1 MTLGAKAL
9 QIALTTAA
17 SVSCFASALIAIMIM
32 RSHNGLKSPYSRIIF
47 GLSIADIMQSAG
59 ILASSFAAPSDTP
72 DAPWAKGTVE
82 TCEAAGYSMQVG
94 GTAVPFYIL
103 FLSYYFLKRVK
114 DKITP
119 QEFAHKFEFKIH
131 ALIWLFPIIGGFV
144 ALARKNFNPTKN
156 GSLCVMTDN
165 PDGCSADPD
174 TACIRG
180 QNSPKDSV
188 LLVAVPVALTFVMLI
203 VNLVRFTLHV
213 RSEERLIR
221 LEARR
226 SNRDNADPSEARSSD
241 RDNADFSEA
250 GCKDKLKATIVCCCN
265 SEQSDPQ
272 DQDTTQSLSMQ
283 SLVQSS
289 LYIFAYFLTYSG
301 PILKLIM
308 SASGIARP
316 TWVKWL
322 VSILWPFGGFFN
334 ILIYT
339 RPKVFAMRKMY
350 HQHAHTSWFIVFLR
364 VVFSG
369 GEVPSSDNNFESSSG
384 IGNESETEQ
393 DANR

>member
-1 MTLGAKAL
+1 M
-9 QIALTTAA
+9 
-17 SVSCFASALIAIMIM
+17 
-32 RSHNGLKSPYSRIIF
+32 
-47 GLSIADIMQSAG
+47 
-59 ILASSFAAPSDTP
+59 
-72 DAPWAKGTVE
+72 
-82 TCEAAGYSMQVG
+82 
-94 GTAVPFYIL
+94 
-103 FLSYYFLKRVK
+103 
-114 DKITP
+114 TP

-144 ALARKNFNPTKN
+144 ALARKDFNPAKD
-156 GSLCVMTDN
+156 GSLCIMMDN
-165 PDGCSADPD
+165 PVGCSADPD
-174 TACIRG
+174 TTCIRG

-213 RSEERLIR
+213 RSQERLIR

-226 SNRDNADPSEARSSD
+226 SD
-241 RDNADFSEA
+241 RDNADFSET
-250 GCKDKLKATIVCCCN
+250 GCKDKLKATIICCCN
-265 SEQSDPQ
+265 SKKTDTQ
-272 DQDTTQSLSMQ
+272 DQDITQSLSMQ

-393 DANR
+393 DANRRQIRTSNDDRLEVETDENRRFTV